1 MENRKSQI
9 IEIAL
14 RNIREKGYL
23 SFSYDDL
30 AKELGVT
37 KASIHYHFMKKE
49 DLGLAV
55 CTKLKEGLEKS
66 YLNIDQAQ
74 INSEDKLWKYISRR
88 AKQIGNNE
96 VCPISSLQADFNF
109 LPTAMQ
115 ESVQQLSQMEID
127 YLKKLLDVLKEE
139 GKLKLTHDTGALAA
153 LLISSIKGALQYRRV
168 VGEDLYSI
176 VIDQLKLLVNGN
188 DGIRNM

>member
-9 IEIAL
+9 IELAL

-74 INSEDKLWKYISRR
+74 INSEDKPWEFISRR
-88 AKQIGNNE
+88 ANQIGNNE
-96 VCPISSLQADFNF
+96 VCPISSLQADYNF
-109 LPTAMQ
+109 LPIAMQ

-139 GKLKLTHDTGALAA
+139 GKLTHDTGALAA

-168 VGEDLYSI
+168 VGEYLYSI

-188 DGIRNM
+188 DGVRNM

>member
-9 IEIAL
+9 IELAL

-37 KASIHYHFMKKE
+37 KASIHYHFIKKE

-66 YLNIDQAQ
+66 FLNIEQAP
-74 INSEDKLWKYISRR
+74 INSDDKPWEFISRR
-88 AKQIGNNE
+88 ANEIGNNE
-96 VCPISSLQADFNF
+96 VCPLSSLQADYNF
-109 LPTAMQ
+109 LPMAMQ
-115 ESVQQLSQMEID
+115 ESVQQLSIMEID
-127 YLKKLLDVLKEE
+127 YLAKILDEIKKE
-139 GKLKLTHDTGALAA
+139 GKLEITQDTGAFATLI
-153 LLISSIKGALQYRRV
+153 ISSIKGALQYRRV

-176 VIDQLKLLVNGN
+176 VLDQLKLLVKGN
-188 DGIRNM
+188 HEVRHK

>member
-9 IEIAL
+9 IELAL

-55 CTKLKEGLEKS
+55 CTKIKEGLERS
-66 YLNIDQAQ
+66 YVNIDKAQ
-74 INSEDKLWKYISRR
+74 MNIEDKPWELISMRV
-88 AKQIGNNE
+88 KQIGNNE
-96 VCPISSLQADFNF
+96 VCPLSSLQADFNF
-109 LPTAMQ
+109 LPEDMQ

-127 YLKKLLDVLKEE
+127 YLQKLLEDVRKE
-139 GKLKLTHDTGALAA
+139 GKYNTIKDTGALAA
-153 LLISSIKGALQYRRV
+153 LLIASVKGALQYRRV
-168 VGEDLYSI
+168 VGEDLVST
-176 VIDQLKLLVNGN
+176 VFDQLKQLVYGN
-188 DGIRNM
+188 SKS

>member
-9 IEIAL
+9 IELAL

-74 INSEDKLWKYISRR
+74 INSEDKPWEFISRR
-88 AKQIGNNE
+88 ANQIGNNE
-96 VCPISSLQADFNF
+96 VCPISSLQADYNF
-109 LPTAMQ
+109 LPIAMQ

-139 GKLKLTHDTGALAA
+139 GKLTHDTGALAA

-176 VIDQLKLLVNGN
+176 VIDQLKLFVNGN
-188 DGIRNM
+188 DGVRTM

>member
-9 IEIAL
+9 VELAL

-74 INSEDKLWKYISRR
+74 INSEDKPWEFISRR
-88 AKQIGNNE
+88 ANQIGNNE
-96 VCPISSLQADFNF
+96 VCPISSLQADYNF
-109 LPTAMQ
+109 LPIAMQ

-139 GKLKLTHDTGALAA
+139 GKLTHDTGALAA

-168 VGEDLYSI
+168 VGEYLYSI

-188 DGIRNM
+188 DGVRNM

>member
-9 IEIAL
+9 IELAL

-55 CTKLKEGLEKS
+55 CIKLKEGLEKS

-74 INSEDKLWKYISRR
+74 INSEDKPWEFISRR
-88 AKQIGNNE
+88 ANQIGNNE
-96 VCPISSLQADFNF
+96 VCPISSLQADYNF
-109 LPTAMQ
+109 LPIAMQ

-139 GKLKLTHDTGALAA
+139 GKLTHDTGALAA

-176 VIDQLKLLVNGN
+176 VIDQLKPLVNGN
-188 DGIRNM
+188 DGIRTM

>member
-9 IEIAL
+9 IELAL

-74 INSEDKLWKYISRR
+74 INSEDKPWEFISRR

-96 VCPISSLQADFNF
+96 VCPISSLQADYNF
-109 LPTAMQ
+109 LPIAMQ

-188 DGIRNM
+188 DGVRNM

>member
-1 MENRKSQI
+1 MENRKSLI
-9 IEIAL
+9 IELAL

-55 CTKLKEGLEKS
+55 CTKLKEGLEKT
-66 YLNIDQAQ
+66 YLNIDQGQ
-74 INSEDKLWKYISRR
+74 INSDDKPWEFISRR
-88 AKQIGNNE
+88 ANQIGNNE
-96 VCPISSLQADFNF
+96 VCPLSSLQADYNF
-109 LPTAMQ
+109 LPMAMQ

-127 YLKKLLDVLKEE
+127 YLEKLFEDIKREGRLK
-139 GKLKLTHDTGALAA
+139 TTQDTGALAR

-168 VGEDLYSI
+168 VGGDLYSI
-176 VIDQLKLLVNGN
+176 VFDQLKFLVNGN
-188 DGIRNM
+188 DGVRNM

>member
-9 IEIAL
+9 IELAL

-55 CTKLKEGLEKS
+55 CAKLTEGLEKS
-66 YLNIDQAQ
+66 YVNIEQAQ
-74 INSEDKLWKYISRR
+74 INIEDKPWEFISRR
-88 AKQIGNNE
+88 VIQIGNNE
-96 VCPISSLQADFNF
+96 VCPLSSLQADFNF
-109 LPTAMQ
+109 LPVAMQ
-115 ESVQQLSQMEID
+115 ESVQQLSRMEID
-127 YLKKLLDVLKEE
+127 YLEKLLEGIKQE
-139 GKLKLTHDTGALAA
+139 GKLKITQDTGALAA

-176 VIDQLKLLVNGN
+176 VFDQLKLLVNGN
-188 DGIRNM
+188 DESRHM

>member
-9 IEIAL
+9 IELSL

-74 INSEDKLWKYISRR
+74 INSEDKPWEFISRR
-88 AKQIGNNE
+88 ANQIGNNE
-96 VCPISSLQADFNF
+96 VCPISSLQADYNF
-109 LPTAMQ
+109 LPIAMQ

-139 GKLKLTHDTGALAA
+139 GKLTHDTGALAA

-188 DGIRNM
+188 DGVRTM

>member
-9 IEIAL
+9 IELAL

-55 CTKLKEGLEKS
+55 CSKIREGLDNS
-66 YLNIDQAQ
+66 YVSIDQAQ
-74 INSEDKLWKYISRR
+74 MHIEDKPWELMSRR
-88 AKQIGNNE
+88 VNQIKDNE
-96 VCPISSLQADFNF
+96 VCPLSSLQADFNF
-109 LPTAMQ
+109 LPKGIQ

-127 YLKKLLDVLKEE
+127 YLQQLLEDVKKE
-139 GKLKLTHDTGALAA
+139 GNYKAIQDTGALAA
-153 LLISSIKGALQYRRV
+153 LLISSVKGALQYRRV
-168 VGEDLYSI
+168 VGEDVVST
-176 VIDQLKLLVNGN
+176 VFDQLKQLVYGN
-188 DGIRNM
+188 SKS